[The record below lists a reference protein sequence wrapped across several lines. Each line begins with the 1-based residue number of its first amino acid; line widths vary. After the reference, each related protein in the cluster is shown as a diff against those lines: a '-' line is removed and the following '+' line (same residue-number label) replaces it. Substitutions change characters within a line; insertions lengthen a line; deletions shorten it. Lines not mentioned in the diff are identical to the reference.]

1 MLIIWLIVDKSYHT
15 WHAYLCWTKLITQ
28 FHRNRGLS
36 VLCSLFF
43 PGFWNWMPPK
53 KRKSMSVFVLDSKTK
68 EDDKLVLQ
76 RVTSLKLAESDKGY
90 YCNQEK
96 WLKDDKACDEPIETS
111 AESRFS
117 ELFRPRSRQASD
129 EVARARGPYKNR
141 TKDFFWKCI
150 VVRQKPRGQ
159 KLQEKLQEA
168 VCCRFCQGSVELLE
182 NVSNKTGLGST
193 WLVHCENE
201 NCPSPITNDPF
212 STTERIEPETLK

>member
-1 MLIIWLIVDKSYHT
+1 
-15 WHAYLCWTKLITQ
+15 
-28 FHRNRGLS
+28 
-36 VLCSLFF
+36 
-43 PGFWNWMPPK
+43 
-53 KRKSMSVFVLDSKTK
+53 MSVFVLDSKTK

-141 TKDFFWKCI
+141 TKDFF
-150 VVRQKPRGQ
+150 
-159 KLQEKLQEA
+159 
-168 VCCRFCQGSVELLE
+168 
-182 NVSNKTGLGST
+182 
-193 WLVHCENE
+193 
-201 NCPSPITNDPF
+201 
-212 STTERIEPETLK
+212 